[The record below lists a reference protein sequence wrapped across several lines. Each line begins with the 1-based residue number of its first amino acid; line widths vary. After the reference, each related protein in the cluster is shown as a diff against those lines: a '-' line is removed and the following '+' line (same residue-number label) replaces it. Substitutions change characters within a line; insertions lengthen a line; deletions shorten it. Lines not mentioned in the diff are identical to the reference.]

1 MEMKTAFNIVKFRVK
16 PGKET
21 AFEEAHREAA
31 KRAMPGGRSFHL
43 VRTAD
48 REYCFIGEWDDFDS
62 IVAARPVMIAELDRL
77 RPLLEDL
84 GNGLGVTDP
93 ASGEA
98 VVTWKAARHEVMQG

>member
-1 MEMKTAFNIVKFRVK
+1 MKDRYGK
-16 PGKET
+16 PGKEM

-31 KRAMPGGRSFHL
+31 KRGMPGVRSFHL
-43 VRTAD
+43 VRTSD
-48 REYCFIGEWDDFDS
+48 RECYFVGEWDNFDS
-62 IVAARPVMIAELDRL
+62 IVEARPVMIAELDRF

-98 VVTWKAARHEVMQG
+98 VVTWKAPLHEVMHG